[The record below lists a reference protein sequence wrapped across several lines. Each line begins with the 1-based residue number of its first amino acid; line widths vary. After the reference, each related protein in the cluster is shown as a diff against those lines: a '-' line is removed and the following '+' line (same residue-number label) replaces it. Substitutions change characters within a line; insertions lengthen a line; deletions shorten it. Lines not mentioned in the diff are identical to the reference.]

1 MAWYGQQPTAAELA
15 RSEQQKEVAL
25 RRKEALERAEA
36 ARDPYRQSI
45 TEEMASI
52 FKGGIGRR

>member
-25 RRKEALERAEA
+25 RRKEAQQRAEA

-52 FKGGIGRR
+52 LKAA